1 MSIPVTPAPAATLV
15 LLRDAAPGV
24 EVLLLQRHARSKFA
38 AGDYVFAGGKV
49 ESEDASPIAETFCRG
64 LTALEA
70 ADHLGADAPPREALG
85 YWIGAMRESFEEVGV
100 LLALQDGGRFV
111 QWSPHNRERFA
122 TYRAAC
128 QASNEAFFVMLRSEG
143 LQLAADRLVYF
154 AHWITP
160 EENPI
165 RFDTRFFAAVVP
177 PGQDAAAD
185 GREIVDTRWLTP
197 TAALI
202 AMRRKEISLRT
213 PTIKNLELID
223 SASRSRGGDGSA
235 ATAHEVVAAL
245 RGRPIP
251 TIRPRILQVDGR
263 PLAVL
268 PGDPRW
274 Y

>member
-1 MSIPVTPAPAATLV
+1 MSVPVAPAPAATLV
-15 LLRDAAPGV
+15 FLRDAAAGV
-24 EVLLLQRHARSKFA
+24 EVLLIQRHARSKFA
-38 AGDYVFAGGKV
+38 AGDFVFAGGKV
-49 ESEDASPIAETFCRG
+49 ESHDASPAAEACCHG
-64 LTALEA
+64 LTSREA
-70 ADHLGADAPPREALG
+70 GDRLGPGVTAREALG
-85 YWIGAMRESFEEVGV
+85 YWVGAIRESFEEVGV
-100 LLALQDGGRFV
+100 LLALQGDGRFV
-111 QWSPHNRERFA
+111 RWSPDNRERFA
-122 TYRAAC
+122 AHRTAC
-128 QASNEAFFVMLRSEG
+128 QAADDAFLPMLRSEA
-143 LQLAADRLVYF
+143 LRLAADRLVYF

-177 PGQDAAAD
+177 PGQDATAD

-197 TAALI
+197 AAALT
-202 AMRRKEISLRT
+202 AMHRKEISLRT

-223 SASRSRGGDGSA
+223 AAAQSRRADGSTP
-235 ATAHEVVAAL
+235 TADQVVAAL